1 MSNLSWMGR
10 RRLCFFCFYFSQ
22 SLIFYGVRDAAPFF
36 PFFPRE
42 GVRLVLFCF
51 FLIVSLYRNG
61 TSHITISTL
70 GQFLACLLH

>member
-1 MSNLSWMGR
+1 MSNLSWRGR
-10 RRLCFFCFYFSQ
+10 RLLCFFCFYFSQ

-51 FLIVSLYRNG
+51 F
-61 TSHITISTL
+61 
-70 GQFLACLLH
+70 